1 MYELAKYI
9 HILCAIIWVGGALYI
24 QILAIRIQR
33 SSDPSVMGR
42 LGPEVEFIGTRVF
55 VPASILLFLAGAFMT
70 SQRWAFSQAWISI
83 AIVLWLVSV
92 LVGSF
97 YLGPQSKKIGQ
108 LVAAEGPGSPGAGAL
123 LGRVFLI
130 SRLELV
136 SFAVIVALMTFKPGA
151 G

>member
-9 HILCAIIWVGGALYI
+9 HILCAIIWVGGALYV
-24 QILAIRIQR
+24 QVLAIRIQR
-33 SSDPSVMGR
+33 SGDPSVMGR
-42 LGPEVEFIGTRVF
+42 LGPEIEFIGTRVF

-70 SQRWAFSQAWISI
+70 SQRWAFSQAWVSI

-108 LVAAEGPGSPGAGAL
+108 LVAAEGPGSPAAGAL

-136 SFAVIVALMTFKPGA
+136 SFAVIVALMVFKPGA